1 MALDYLITGTTL
13 AEDCWERRY
22 DVICARE
29 LGRAE
34 CEFLTGALAEAERR
48 LTVLSTRAVGTVERA
63 TVACLRMD
71 LYTTLDQSSRAI
83 AVSLDCLRHLGIDWP
98 AHPTQEEARREYDRI
113 WSQLGSRPIESLI
126 ELPLMSDPASL
137 ATMDVLGNLGITAL
151 SRNANLLP
159 PPLFPPSIL
168 V

>member
-22 DVICARE
+22 DLIFALE

-71 LYTTLDQSSRAI
+71 LYTTLDQSNRAI
-83 AVSLDCLRHLGIDWP
+83 AFNLVFLR
-98 AHPTQEEARREYDRI
+98 
-113 WSQLGSRPIESLI
+113 
-126 ELPLMSDPASL
+126 
-137 ATMDVLGNLGITAL
+137 
-151 SRNANLLP
+151 LLP
-159 PPLFPPSIL
+159 IDSPPPPS
-168 V
+168 